1 MHIYYTSNLPAYSGS
16 FSKYFSGVQGSQITA
31 HVANKTQAECD
42 VIHNSWG
49 VYSDF
54 ADVVP
59 YVTEVIASTY
69 FSNQTFVRIG
79 GAGTASVTTKHD
91 GETTSYDIPAD
102 GLVTAK
108 LYEFDSG
115 DFIRIVVQTNGEET
129 VEIYRDGI
137 DVTSIFTKSGTT
149 YTFEADD
156 WEANTLWFEY
166 LTNVL
171 DEAVW
176 TIKYTDQRKIINF
189 KDEAVKTICVNNWD
203 TNGDGELSMAEAA
216 AVTDIAKKFGTRNI
230 TSFDELQYFTG
241 LTELKDQAFMG
252 AENLKSVIVPEG
264 VTRLGNNAFKY
275 NYALESIV
283 LPSTLTTLGN
293 SVFSEC
299 NTLESII
306 LPESLTNI
314 GEYGFAK
321 CYKLK
326 SITIPENVTTIGSM
340 AFEDCTSLTTL
351 FISKAVTSMGRIIPG
366 CTNLSAIVVDK
377 DNPVYD
383 SRNNC
388 DAILEK
394 GTNKLIMGCKATVI
408 PEDVTSLE
416 ASCFREQ
423 GITSIVIPASV
434 QEIYT
439 YAFMGCSDL
448 LSIECKGLTPPKLK
462 NASWFYLMNE
472 NCVLTVPYGKIQAY
486 ADAGWKKI
494 SDGGNFL
501 DVVEKE
507 VGTSPNLKITMVNGS
522 GGKMALGLTYNG
534 QPAAQRWIEGGDAF
548 SISTLQKEKLGDEFT
563 LTAIME
569 PGRKN
574 AGVRINGYVCPI
586 ASSSGDTLF
595 YNLGNLKAHGDSVVI
610 TSLYQDLAD
619 FSKSRI
625 HIKSKGTPGNLT
637 RWALRDVTKKKDVFN
652 VAVSDVPTLDRIDTL
667 DVNTQYNFAFYGST
681 DNVKRVLINGEEVTL
696 STGSIKR
703 TPNRILRSFD
713 DEIFIELE
721 GTVHAAYSMND
732 GGNTCMR
739 AYYEGELI
747 SYARSEATEVNLDG
761 ADANKPITL
770 QLTPNQG
777 FTVQLLLNGRNIP
790 LADATTPEE
799 SIPGNYMVKNDGGYE
814 FVLPAE
820 FNTGGSEARF
830 NIIYKK
836 ISFFDVNGDGEIN
849 VTDVTSLVN
858 KILHP

>member
-1 MHIYYTSNLPAYSGS
+1 MKQIRTLKTLLLLMALTAGNAYADTYARYASGVEYKNMTFDLYVWYKEYGSASYYSLDDSSHPPYATLTGISGTSEEVVVPYSFGYGDHAFEVKYVTQTVSNNYVKKLTFRNNVSFIHQFLYYTISETGNLACPALEELVFECGVQLRDALQCPSLKDIYFKGS
-16 FSKYFSGVQGSQITA
+16 KPSFNGVWSKYFSVPTGQVTA
-31 HVANKTQAECD
+31 HVAELTAEECD
-42 VIHNSWG
+42 SLHENVIPW
-49 VYSDF
+49 VDF
-54 ADVVP
+54 KEVVP
-59 YVTEVIASTY
+59 YSEIQETVDVTVTVSNGGRVRANNLGEVSNNSTKTIQLNKHSTFTFFSFANLNYEVGHVYVNGRDVYGTDELEWIESSSSWRYRLEDVTQEAYINVVGEATNLYANVSSTADGTVAWDSFAITNGSSIATLPKA
-69 FSNQTFVRIG
+69 G
-79 GAGTASVTTKHD
+79 GTEFTLTPKPGYELDKCWLRGFDVTTQYP
-91 GETTSYDIPAD
+91 GCLVSNAD
-102 GLVTAK
+102 G
-108 LYEFDSG
+108 
-115 DFIRIVVQTNGEET
+115 
-129 VEIYRDGI
+129 
-137 DVTSIFTKSGTT
+137 T
-149 YTFEADD
+149 YTF
-156 WEANTLWFEY
+156 TLPA
-166 LTNVL
+166 L
-171 DEAVW
+171 DV
-176 TIKYTDQRKIINF
+176 
-189 KDEAVKTICVNNWD
+189 DET
-203 TNGDGELSMAEAA
+203 TL
-216 AVTDIAKKFGTRNI
+216 AVTFKK
-230 TSFDELQYFTG
+230 
-241 LTELKDQAFMG
+241 
-252 AENLKSVIVPEG
+252 
-264 VTRLGNNAFKY
+264 
-275 NYALESIV
+275 
-283 LPSTLTTLGN
+283 
-293 SVFSEC
+293 
-299 NTLESII
+299 
-306 LPESLTNI
+306 
-314 GEYGFAK
+314 
-321 CYKLK
+321 
-326 SITIPENVTTIGSM
+326 
-340 AFEDCTSLTTL
+340 
-351 FISKAVTSMGRIIPG
+351 
-366 CTNLSAIVVDK
+366 
-377 DNPVYD
+377 
-383 SRNNC
+383 
-388 DAILEK
+388 
-394 GTNKLIMGCKATVI
+394 
-408 PEDVTSLE
+408 
-416 ASCFREQ
+416 AS
-423 GITSIVIPASV
+423 
-434 QEIYT
+434 
-439 YAFMGCSDL
+439 
-448 LSIECKGLTPPKLK
+448 
-462 NASWFYLMNE
+462 
-472 NCVLTVPYGKIQAY
+472 
-486 ADAGWKKI
+486 
-494 SDGGNFL
+494 
-501 DVVEKE
+501 
-507 VGTSPNLKITMVNGS
+507 SPNLKITMVNGS

-770 QLTPNQG
+770 WLTPNEG

-849 VTDVTSLVN
+849 VSDVTALVN